1 MRYTLFLTL
10 LTIFLVQPGCAGEET
25 PSVELALSD
34 TDSAAVESNDARIT
48 AERGNAITEAT
59 RIAAPSVV
67 TISTITRITERVYD
81 PGSDPFFND
90 PFFEEF
96 FGRHFGPSRSEGPS
110 YREREIPGMG
120 SGFIISP
127 DGYVL
132 TAEHVVHSAD
142 EIEITL
148 SDGRSFPGEVVGR
161 DPYTDTAVVRITGG
175 ENLPIALLGDS
186 DHLEVGQWAIAIG
199 NPFGFIVKD
208 PQPTVTVGVVSATNR
223 TMRYQLATGEVRV
236 FEGLIQTDAAINP
249 GNSGGALVNSLGEV
263 IGINSSILSTSGGNQ
278 GIGFAIPINAAREV
292 AQEIIRYGGVR
303 RSYIGFYL
311 QDVTPSIA
319 QAMGLRS
326 TDGAL
331 VTQVDKGSPAEE
343 AGLEPGDIVLSYN
356 TEPITGVDGFNEQFQ
371 RSAPGDDVVLVVQRE
386 GRQYRVALV
395 IAERDEE
402 T

>member
-1 MRYTLFLTL
+1 MRYTLFLAI
-10 LTIFLVQPGCAGEET
+10 LTTFLVQPGCAGGET
-25 PSVELALSD
+25 PPVELATSG
-34 TDSAAVESNDARIT
+34 TDSAAVASNDARIT

-67 TISTITRITERVYD
+67 TISTITRVTERVYD
-81 PGSDPFFND
+81 PWSSPFFSD

-96 FGRHFGPSRSEGPS
+96 FGHRPESSHSEEPS

-120 SGFIISP
+120 SGFIISS

-161 DPYTDTAVVRITGG
+161 DPFTDTAVVRIEGG
-175 ENLPIALLGDS
+175 ENLPVSVLGDS

-223 TMRYQLATGEVRV
+223 TMRFQLATGEVRIY
-236 FEGLIQTDAAINP
+236 EGLIQTDAAINP

-278 GIGFAIPINAAREV
+278 GIGFAIPINTAREV
-292 AQEIIRYGGVR
+292 AQDIIRYGGVR

-331 VTQVDKGSPAEE
+331 VTQVDKGSPAAE
-343 AGLEPGDIVLSYN
+343 AGLEPGDIILTYN
-356 TEPITGVDGFNEQFQ
+356 TEPIAGVNGFNEIFQ

>member
-1 MRYTLFLTL
+1 MRYTLFLAL
-10 LTIFLVQPGCAGEET
+10 LTVFLVQPGCAGEEAA
-25 PSVELALSD
+25 SVELAVSD
-34 TDSAAVESNDARIT
+34 SDRAAVEHNDTRIT
-48 AERGNAITEAT
+48 AQRGNAITEAT

-67 TISTITRITERVYD
+67 TIATITRVTERVYD
-81 PGSDPFFND
+81 PWSSPFFSD

-96 FGRHFGPSRSEGPS
+96 FGHRPGSSHSEEPS

-127 DGYVL
+127 EGYVL

-142 EIEITL
+142 EIEVTL
-148 SDGRSFPGEVVGR
+148 CDGRSFPGEVVGR
-161 DPYTDTAVVRITGG
+161 DPYTDTAVVHLEGG
-175 ENLPIALLGDS
+175 EDLPVAVLGNSDNLQ
-186 DHLEVGQWAIAIG
+186 VGQWAIAIG

-278 GIGFAIPINAAREV
+278 GIGFAIPINTAREV
-292 AQEIIRYGGVR
+292 AEEIIRYGGVK

-311 QDVTPSIA
+311 QDVTSSIA

-326 TDGAL
+326 TQGAL
-331 VTQVDKGSPAEE
+331 VTQVDKGSPAAE

-356 TEPITGVDGFNEQFQ
+356 SEPIADVESFNEQFQ
-371 RSAPGDDVVLVVQRE
+371 RSAPGDDVVLVVQRD

>member
-1 MRYTLFLTL
+1 MRYTLFLAL
-10 LTIFLVQPGCAGEET
+10 LTIFLVQPGCAGEDT

-48 AERGNAITEAT
+48 TERGNAITEAT

-67 TISTITRITERVYD
+67 TISTITRVTERVYD
-81 PGSDPFFND
+81 PWSSPFFSD

-96 FGRHFGPSRSEGPS
+96 FGRGPGSSHSGEPS

-127 DGYVL
+127 EGYVL

-161 DPYTDTAVVRITGG
+161 DPYTDTAVVRINGG
-175 ENLPIALLGDS
+175 EDLPVAVLGDS

-223 TMRYQLATGEVRV
+223 TMRFQLATGEVRIY
-236 FEGLIQTDAAINP
+236 EGLIQTDAAINP

-331 VTQVDKGSPAEE
+331 VTQVDKGSPAAE
-343 AGLEPGDIVLSYN
+343 AGLEPGDIILTYN
-356 TEPITGVDGFNEQFQ
+356 TEPIAGVDGFNEQFQ

>member
-1 MRYTLFLTL
+1 MRYTLFLVL
-10 LTIFLVQPGCAGEET
+10 FTIILVQPGCAGEET

-48 AERGNAITEAT
+48 EQRGNAITEAT

-67 TISTITRITERVYD
+67 TISTITRVTERVYD
-81 PGSDPFFND
+81 PWSSPFFSD

-96 FGRHFGPSRSEGPS
+96 FGRGPGSSHSEGPS

-127 DGYVL
+127 EGYVL

-161 DPYTDTAVVRITGG
+161 DPYTDTAVVRIEGG
-175 ENLPIALLGDS
+175 EDLPVSILGDS

-223 TMRYQLATGEVRV
+223 TMRFQLATGEVRIY
-236 FEGLIQTDAAINP
+236 EGLIQTDAAINP

-319 QAMGLRS
+319 QAMGLHS

-331 VTQVDKGSPAEE
+331 VTQVDKGSPAAE
-343 AGLEPGDIVLSYN
+343 AGLEPGDIILSYN
-356 TEPITGVDGFNEQFQ
+356 TEPIAGVDGFNEQFQ

>member
-1 MRYTLFLTL
+1 MRYTLFLPL

-25 PSVELALSD
+25 PSVELAVSD
-34 TDSAAVESNDARIT
+34 TDSAAVESVDARIT
-48 AERGNAITEAT
+48 AERGNAIIEAT

-67 TISTITRITERVYD
+67 TITTITRITERVYD
-81 PGSDPFFND
+81 PWSDPFFND

-96 FGRHFGPSRSEGPS
+96 FGRRPGASGSEGPT

-120 SGFIISP
+120 SGFIITP

-161 DPYTDTAVVRITGG
+161 DPYTDTAVVHATGC
-175 ENLPIALLGDS
+175 EDLPVSILGDS
-186 DHLEVGQWAIAIG
+186 GHLEVGQWAIAIG

-278 GIGFAIPINAAREV
+278 GIGFAIPINTARAV

-326 TDGAL
+326 TEGAL
-331 VTQVDKGSPAEE
+331 VTQVDKGSPAAE
-343 AGLEPGDIVLSYN
+343 AGLETGDIVLSYN
-356 TEPITGVDGFNEQFQ
+356 TEPIAGVDGFNEKFQ

-395 IAERDEE
+395 IAERTEE